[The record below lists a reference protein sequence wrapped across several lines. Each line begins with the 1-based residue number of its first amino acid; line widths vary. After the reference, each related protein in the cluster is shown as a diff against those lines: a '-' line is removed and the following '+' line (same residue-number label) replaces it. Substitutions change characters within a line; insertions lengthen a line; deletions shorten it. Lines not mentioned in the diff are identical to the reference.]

1 MLCNILLLFLLA
13 AELSKLLANNF
24 LMSLLQISD
33 CVKKVKTKLF
43 GLNSTLFRVGIVCF
57 QTNILAVKN
66 SIGIEMN
73 PIA

>member
-33 CVKKVKTKLF
+33 CVKKKLKLNYSDLIQLYLGSVLYVFRQISLPSKT
-43 GLNSTLFRVGIVCF
+43 
-57 QTNILAVKN
+57 A
-66 SIGIEMN
+66 
-73 PIA
+73 